1 MLSRAPLDPYT
12 LRKLQ
17 PLVLKFK
24 RRRMWPLMTVCAG
37 FLCTDGLIIGADTEH
52 SGGSKYH
59 ASKLSRATFH
69 GGEYALTGTGSVGF
83 CGMARDFIWG
93 ALDDSELQFKRAKT
107 RERRAKV
114 FIEAVDRTIKGIHAA
129 YIEHP
134 TYPDQPLPHLELIL
148 GVHFQGENEET
159 RLMHCASDGSVYW
172 VNNHVVA
179 GMGQDIALRFLT
191 ILSPEPCPIDIMK
204 AIALLC
210 IAEAKLGAEGVGG
223 QSELIQ
229 FPHPEPP
236 IIKTWYSEA
245 PFLEIAEEALH
256 LAICAP
262 REKLNDETFESRL
275 KEFCDKLRRAKAAA
289 DRAPESERI
298 TLELIRM
305 AQKERASNIH

>member
-1 MLSRAPLDPYT
+1 MLARRPLNPYQ

-17 PLVLKFK
+17 PMADKVK
-24 RRRMWPLMTVCAG
+24 RRFYGPLMTVCAG
-37 FLCTDGLIIGADTEH
+37 FICTDGIIIGADTEH

-69 GGEYALTGTGSVGF
+69 GGEYALTGTGNVGF

-114 FIEAVDRTIKGIHAA
+114 FIDAVDRTIKGIHAA
-129 YIEHP
+129 YIDHP
-134 TYPDQPLPHLELIL
+134 TYPDQQLPHLELIL

-172 VNNHVVA
+172 VNNHVIA

-204 AIALLC
+204 AIAFLC

-223 QSELIQ
+223 ESELIQ

-236 IIKTWYSEA
+236 ILRTWYTES
-245 PFLEIAEEALH
+245 PLLEIAEEALE
-256 LAICAP
+256 LVVRAP
-262 REKLNDETFESRL
+262 REKLTDEAFEGKL
-275 KEFCDKLRRAKAAA
+275 KSFCNKLREVKSAV

-298 TLELIRM
+298 TLEMIRKIRED
-305 AQKERASNIH
+305 QRP